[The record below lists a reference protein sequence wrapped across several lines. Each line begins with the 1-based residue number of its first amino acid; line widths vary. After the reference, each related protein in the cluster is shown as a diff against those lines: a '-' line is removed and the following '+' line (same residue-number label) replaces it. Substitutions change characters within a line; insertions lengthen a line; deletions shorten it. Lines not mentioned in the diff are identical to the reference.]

1 MNREENDQDRLHQ
14 IAWLL
19 ERSVKPSEEE
29 TPYEPPYGD
38 VTALNTCRVILDC
51 VGKETLKEIAEDSI
65 DLLGTSVAV
74 YEANG
79 DYAFGMF
86 ASGWCRFMDAAS
98 RALCQTEDN
107 GEALRC
113 GKWLCH
119 ENCWN
124 DSAKAA
130 IETGRSTDIP
140 CVGGIHLYG
149 EPIYAGG
156 RVVGAINIGY
166 GNPPMEPE
174 RLKALAKTFKV
185 DPQDL
190 REVAAA
196 YASRPTFIVDVATKR
211 LASSARLIG
220 RIVERAE
227 AEEAL
232 RKSEQK
238 YQELFDSVS
247 DLIFTQDLKGRFISV
262 NSALKQLFG
271 YEEEEIIG
279 RKASDFM
286 VPELKPLFESEY
298 LQGLTREGYVDGI
311 SRYYRKDGSQ
321 IYIEYRSRLIESEQ
335 GSPYI
340 SGIGRDVTRRIA
352 AQKEKERLESQLQQA
367 QKMEALATLTGG
379 IAHDYNNLLTAI
391 MGNISL
397 AKMELGPEESVA
409 NLLDEAEQACMKTR
423 DLTHR
428 LAILSKSG
436 ASIRKP
442 GAIQEV
448 LTQIAEQIPA
458 DLQVHCSLLI
468 AEDLYPIHHDPHQLR
483 LALENILTNAVE
495 AMPQSGT
502 VTLKAENVGDGEN
515 QEISGLP
522 LRKGPYVRI
531 MVQDEGVG
539 IPEPIMDQIFDP
551 YFSTKDRGVQKGM
564 GLGLSIA
571 YAIIR
576 NHDGHITVDSVPDER
591 TTVCIYLPAASGT
604 ASSAEL
610 GTRNGE
616 WGGE

>member
-1 MNREENDQDRLHQ
+1 MNRQENSEDRLQQ

-19 ERSVKPSEEE
+19 DKRVKSAEEE
-29 TPYEPPYGD
+29 TSYEPPYGD
-38 VTALNTCRVILDC
+38 VTALNTCRVILDS
-51 VGKETLKEIAEDSI
+51 VGKETLKEIAEDTI
-65 DLLGTSVAV
+65 DLLETSVAI

-86 ASGWCRFMDAAS
+86 SSGWCRFMDAAS

-107 GEALRC
+107 EEALRC

-130 IETGRSTDIP
+130 IETGRCTDIP

-174 RLKALAKTFKV
+174 RLKAVAETFKV

-196 YASRPTFIVDVATKR
+196 YASRPTFIVDLAKKR
-211 LASSARLIG
+211 LAFSARLIG
-220 RIVERAE
+220 KIVERAE

-232 RKSEQK
+232 RKSEQE
-238 YQELFDSVS
+238 YRELFDSVS
-247 DLIFTQDLKGRFISV
+247 DLIFTQDLEGRFIAA
-262 NSALKQLFG
+262 NSALKHLFG

-286 VPELKPLFESEY
+286 VPELRALFKSEY
-298 LQGLTREGYVDGI
+298 LQRLTREGHVDGI

-321 IYIEYRSRLIESEQ
+321 IYIEYRSRLIEPEQ
-335 GSPYI
+335 GPPYI

-352 AQKEKERLESQLQQA
+352 AQKEKEQLESQLRQA

-379 IAHDYNNLLTAI
+379 IAHDYNNLLTTI

-397 AKMELGPEESVA
+397 AKMELGPEESVTS
-409 NLLDEAEQACMKTR
+409 LLDEAEQACMKTR

-436 ASIRKP
+436 APLRKP
-442 GAIQEV
+442 GAIKEL

-458 DLQVHCSLLI
+458 DPQVHCNLLV

-483 LALENILTNAVE
+483 LALENILANAVE
-495 AMPQSGT
+495 SMPQGGT
-502 VTLKAENVGDGEN
+502 VTLKAENVSDREKPKD
-515 QEISGLP
+515 SGLP
-522 LRKGPYVRI
+522 LKKGPYIRI
-531 MVQDEGVG
+531 MVQDEGAG
-539 IPEPIMDQIFDP
+539 IPESIMERIFDP
-551 YFSTKDRGVQKGM
+551 YFSTKERGIQKGM
-564 GLGLSIA
+564 GMGLTTA
-571 YAIIR
+571 YGIIR
-576 NHDGHITVDSVPDER
+576 NHDGHITVDSVPDEG
-591 TTVCIYLPAASGT
+591 TTVCIYLPAC
-604 ASSAEL
+604 ED
-610 GTRNGE
+610 RD
-616 WGGE
+616 